1 MSFIMRVL
9 GLILETL
16 YTLVQNYGIS
26 ILLFTIIVKLI
37 LLPLT
42 IKQQKS
48 MLKTQKLQPMLMELQ
63 KKYGNDKEKLN
74 METMKLYQTYK
85 INPMSGCLPM
95 FIQLPIIFALYW
107 VVRKPITYIIGVDA
121 SEIWRIFFAFT
132 EWAQNG
138 GASVVA
144 ENLKNITIDTFG
156 GYEIEVAQYMRQFP
170 EILNH
175 PYIAQWDSQLKV
187 IDFNFLGLNL
197 AGTPNLGALF
207 NLCFGK
213 IDGLNLQTILLWIIP
228 VFSGLTTWL
237 STKITMASTNNN
249 NQAVKKPNSDTSN
262 PADSMKM
269 MNKIMPLFT
278 AWFTFSV
285 PAAVGLYWI
294 TSNILQIV
302 QQFVINKVMGKEI
315 EKEIDIETKGVIA
328 NAKKNNKKRKKS

>member
-1 MSFIMRVL
+1 MRVL
-9 GLILETL
+9 GLILEML

-26 ILLFTIIVKLI
+26 ILLFTIIVKLL

-74 METMKLYQTYK
+74 METMKLYQKYK

-95 FIQLPIIFALYW
+95 LIQLPIIFALYW
-107 VVRKPITYIIGVDA
+107 VVRKPITYIMGVDA

-132 EWAQNG
+132 EWAQND
-138 GASVVA
+138 GANIVA
-144 ENLKNITIDTFG
+144 ENLKTITMDRFG
-156 GYEIEVAQYMRQFP
+156 GYEIEVAQYMHQFP

-175 PYIAQWDSQLKV
+175 PYIAQWDNPLKV
-187 IDFNFLGLNL
+187 IDFSFLGLNL
-197 AGTPNLGALF
+197 AGTPDLGALF

-228 VFSGLTTWL
+228 VLSGLTTWI
-237 STKITMASTNNN
+237 STKVTMASSNN
-249 NQAVKKPNSDTSN
+249 NQNNAVKTDPDAPN
-262 PADSMKM
+262 PADSMKT
-269 MNKIMPLFT
+269 MNKIMPFFT

-294 TSNILQIV
+294 TSNLLQV
-302 QQFVINKVMGKEI
+302 FQQLVINKTMGKEI
-315 EKEIDIETKGVIA
+315 EKEIDIDIDTKGVIA
-328 NAKKNNKKRKKS
+328 NAKKGNKKRKKS